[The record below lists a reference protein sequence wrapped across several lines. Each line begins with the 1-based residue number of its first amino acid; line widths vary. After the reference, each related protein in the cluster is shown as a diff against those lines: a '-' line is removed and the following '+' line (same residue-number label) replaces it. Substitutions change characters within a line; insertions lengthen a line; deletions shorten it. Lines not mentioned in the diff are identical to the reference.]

1 MDELEQFIAS
11 HPEPRELKRAIV
23 VQMRLQRYRYQDIQ
37 DLLQVSAGFVRDW
50 SVAYATQGLA
60 GLRLGYQ
67 GALPYLNCQQRQAV
81 IEWLREKNY
90 WHLPEL
96 QQHLEER
103 YGIVFR
109 SKQSYYDLFHD
120 AGISWKKS
128 QSSNPRKDPELV
140 EKKTRDYG
148 STGAVAS

>member
-1 MDELEQFIAS
+1 M
-11 HPEPRELKRAIV
+11 
-23 VQMRLQRYRYQDIQ
+23 
-37 DLLQVSAGFVRDW
+37 SAGFVRDW
-50 SVAYATQGLA
+50 SVAYEAQGVA
-60 GLRLGYQ
+60 GLGLGYQ
-67 GALPYLNCQQRQAV
+67 GALPYLNSQQRQAV
-81 IEWLREKNY
+81 VDWLREKNY

-103 YGIVFR
+103 YGIVFQ
-109 SKQSYYDLFHD
+109 SKQSYYDLFHE

-140 EKKTRDYG
+140 EKKTGDYG